1 MIEGLVVRPMGHE
14 NDGLGFARD
23 VMAILMTI
31 IDEKSDIEL
40 ANKNGFFVLS
50 KVDDRIAYAVRPEPI
65 AGDTVDIISIS
76 HPAMSNEDGP
86 MLATDAIELLPLF
99 GREKRRQRA
108 PELGIV

>member
-65 AGDTVDIISIS
+65 AGHTVDIISIS

-86 MLATDAIELLPLF
+86 MHATDAIELLPLF